1 MEVLLLETK
10 LILKM
15 LRTKYNITQEELAIK
30 LGISKNTY
38 FRKENGLKDFTI
50 TEAIKIGEI
59 FNVNPSEI
67 FFTNKVTDCITKLV

>member
-1 MEVLLLETK
+1 METK

-15 LRTKYNITQEELAIK
+15 LRTKYNLTQEELAIK

-67 FFTNKVTDCITKLV
+67 FFTNKVTNCITKLV

>member
-1 MEVLLLETK
+1 MLLLETK

-15 LRTKYNITQEELAIK
+15 LRTKYNLTQEELAIK

-67 FFTNKVTDCITKLV
+67 FFTNKVTNCITKLV

>member
-15 LRTKYNITQEELAIK
+15 LRTKFNLTQDQVAEK

-38 FRKENGLKDFTI
+38 HRKENGLKDFTI
-50 TEAIKIGEI
+50 TEAIILGEV
-59 FNVNPSEI
+59 FKVNPGEI
-67 FFTNKVTDCITKLV
+67 FFTKEVTKCITKAN

>member
-1 MEVLLLETK
+1 METK

-67 FFTNKVTDCITKLV
+67 FFVNKVTDCITKLV

>member
-30 LGISKNTY
+30 LGIS
-38 FRKENGLKDFTI
+38 
-50 TEAIKIGEI
+50 
-59 FNVNPSEI
+59 NPSEI
-67 FFTNKVTDCITKLV
+67 FFTNKVTNCITKLV

>member
-1 MEVLLLETK
+1 MLLLETK

>member
-1 MEVLLLETK
+1 MLLLETK

-67 FFTNKVTDCITKLV
+67 FFTNKVTNCITKLV